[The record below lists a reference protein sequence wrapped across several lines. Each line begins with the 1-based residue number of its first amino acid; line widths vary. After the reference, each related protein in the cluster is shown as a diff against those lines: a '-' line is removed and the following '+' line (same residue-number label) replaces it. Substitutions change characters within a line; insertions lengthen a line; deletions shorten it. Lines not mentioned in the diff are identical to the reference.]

1 MRVER
6 LGAHHD
12 LEQFSCGNKAL
23 DTWLRSFALQNQE
36 RNLSRT
42 FVLVDDGDEVIGYY
56 SLTMGGVKSEALPGK
71 YRRGL
76 PDYDIGMVLL
86 GRLAVNGGHHGQ
98 GIGRDLMIDAIR
110 SAAQAGAHVAARF
123 ISVDPIDEAARA
135 FYKKFGFKEVPGDSA
150 GRMFLRLDAAMAL
163 LDDDLH

>member
-6 LGAHHD
+6 LDAHHGLD
-12 LEQFSCGNKAL
+12 RFSCGNKAL

-42 FVLVDDGDEVIGYY
+42 FVLVDDDEVIGYY
-56 SLTMGGVKSEALPGK
+56 SLTMGGVTSEALPGR

-76 PDYDIGMVLL
+76 PAYDIGMVLL
-86 GRLAVNGGHHGQ
+86 ARLAVSEGRHGQ

-110 SAAQAGAHVAARF
+110 SAARAGAHVAARF
-123 ISVDPIDEAARA
+123 IAVDPINEAARA
-135 FYKKFGFKEVPGDSA
+135 FYNKFGFKEVPGDPA
-150 GRMFLRLDAAMAL
+150 GRMFLRLDEAMAL
-163 LDDDLH
+163 VDDD